1 MALRATLLSRPSIPR
16 RMPEYRIPKD
26 DVIRAAISRVF
37 QTRHEVP
44 SQRALKR
51 LVEREVRGSENFRVG
66 GARVRRLVID
76 SGLVGVEIHARE
88 SEEKKGLTRCP
99 VCGERV
105 KKLKNM
111 TVFGGTV
118 TLGFKCPRCGYWSGL
133 RRRIPTRYV
142 FRRR

>member
-1 MALRATLLSRPSIPR
+1 MA
-16 RMPEYRIPKD
+16 EYRIPSD
-26 DVIRAAISRVF
+26 DVVRAALTRVF

-66 GARVRRLVID
+66 GGRVRRLVID

-88 SEEKKGLTRCP
+88 SGEKKGLTRCP

>member
-1 MALRATLLSRPSIPR
+1 M
-16 RMPEYRIPKD
+16 
-26 DVIRAAISRVF
+26 
-37 QTRHEVP
+37 
-44 SQRALKR
+44 
-51 LVEREVRGSENFRVG
+51 G